1 MKENIPKNTEENLEE
16 KDLRELEKVE
26 KALQKSADGIKMR
39 PFAEVW
45 KEIEPAIEKKKS
57 RRSLFKK
64 LAAAIPL
71 SLAGVMLFGFAFRFL
86 YMEGVFD
93 RALSY
98 NYGQADYAKR
108 RVAEAQYLPDPE
120 KLAAA
125 EESAVRAASFNFF
138 SDEED
143 ETEGDGTG
151 EDGSGQDETYE
162 DETGE
167 TELSR
172 IDLEGFRRCVDSW
185 GTIEGMGAGKYQ
197 GYSIYEIR
205 DELYDVLDAVPAFG
219 RWFRFPHWSDY
230 PEGEDPYYA
239 NWAYYMEYDE
249 GADALT
255 MTRVCWVTRFGYF
268 DFENKKI
275 VEDYDEEGDESIVQF
290 EVMRTRYY
298 YDEEGRETVE
308 CFVYAVACDHVDR
321 SSDQS
326 GRTGYYQPDEKYYYP
341 VSVQYLKN
349 VRDTSLTKYVI
360 EYCERETVDM
370 MDSAEGWDFG
380 EDWDAPYNIEH
391 RDSDGTR
398 LDFLQLDYG
407 GEDNVRMLKI
417 RRRMPTEFID
427 FDAAKI
433 FYYAATADGVG
444 YIEGYY
450 DRCTDA
456 SAPTAWGAFGGGLD
470 ENGNV
475 DRWFGEMGYSVGI
488 YAQVESGADITRWE
502 EEIYGNIGGIGVLLD
517 RSVALLGERT
527 GAGESFSQVTEEFLA
542 RADENYLSGD
552 RLAYAGVLDG
562 YIADLAADIADNFSL
577 KSEWADIY
585 LASDRA
591 TEVGV
596 DGNQS
601 AAGEVIEVREGEAE
615 VTVSGGIA
623 RYTLSG
629 SVPETILLEDGE
641 KYSLRLVFYSEN
653 GDWYLPAGSAP
664 SAEFDRGRDLTIA
677 GEGAFSFAEIDMDVS
692 GTYTLGM
699 ALVKGNRVCSAFVPV
714 RVTEYEETEIPASEK
729 NGFEKSYAV
738 TCEDG
743 TLKVEFVC
751 KDVQPP
757 EVTGPEQVV
766 LPRGAS
772 VAEAFSG
779 VRIEDNGEIVYAEI
793 RRPDGS
799 AYGRWNEEAKAG
811 INVLVVRDEGGN
823 ETRFSVLVILI

>member
-1 MKENIPKNTEENLEE
+1 MNVLQTGGQRRRKEENMEENREE
-16 KDLRELEKVE
+16 KDLRESEKVE
-26 KALQKSADGIKMR
+26 KLLQKSADKIKMR
-39 PFAEVW
+39 LFSGVW
-45 KEIEPAIEKKKS
+45 KEIKPALGQKK
-57 RRSLFKK
+57 RRFSVKRLT
-64 LAAAIPL
+64 AAVAL
-71 SLAGVMLFGFAFRFL
+71 SLAGVLVCGFVFRFL

-98 NYGQADYAKR
+98 NYGQADYAKH

-120 KLAAA
+120 KLASA
-125 EESAVRAASFNFF
+125 EKSAVRAAGADF
-138 SDEED
+138 SVDLSEDDGGRVETTDE
-143 ETEGDGTG
+143 
-151 EDGSGQDETYE
+151 SGA
-162 DETGE
+162 
-167 TELSR
+167 ELSR
-172 IDLEGFRRCVDSW
+172 IDLEGFRRCVDDW

-249 GADALT
+249 ERDALT
-255 MTRVCWVTRFGYF
+255 MTRVCWATRFAYF
-268 DFENKKI
+268 DFENKRV
-275 VEDYDEEGDESIVQF
+275 VEDYDEGGDESIVQF

-298 YDEEGRETVE
+298 YDEAGRETVE
-308 CFVYAVACDHVDR
+308 CYVYAVACDHVDN
-321 SSDQS
+321 SPGSG

-349 VRDTSLTKYVI
+349 VRDTSLTKYIV
-360 EYCERETVDM
+360 EYCERESSDW
-370 MDSAEGWDFG
+370 MDSPEEWDFG
-380 EDWDAPYNIEH
+380 DWGSSSPYNIGH

-417 RRRMPTEFID
+417 RRRLPTEFID
-427 FDAAKI
+427 FDAASVL
-433 FYYAATADGVG
+433 FYAATAEGVG
-444 YIEGYY
+444 YMEGYY

-456 SAPTAWGAFGGGLD
+456 SAPTAREALGGGGFD

-475 DRWFGEMGYSVGI
+475 DEGFGGMGYSVGI
-488 YAQVESGADITRWE
+488 YENVASGVDITRWE
-502 EEIYGNIGGIGVLLD
+502 EEIYGNIGGIGILLD
-517 RSVALLGERT
+517 RSVSLLGERT
-527 GAGESFSQVTEEFLA
+527 GAGESFSQITEGFLA
-542 RADENYLSGD
+542 RVDKSYLSGD

-562 YIADLAADIADNFSL
+562 YIADLAANIADNFCL

-591 TEVGV
+591 TEVDI

-601 AAGEVIEVREGEAE
+601 AASEAIEVGNAGAE
-615 VTVSGGIA
+615 VGVSGGVA
-623 RYTLSG
+623 HYTLSG
-629 SVPETILLEDGE
+629 TVPSTILLENRE
-641 KYSLRLVFYSEN
+641 EYSLRLVFFSEN

-664 SAEFDRGRDLTIA
+664 SAVFERGRDLTVA
-677 GEGAFSFAEIDMDVS
+677 GEGEFSFADIDMDVS

-714 RVTEYEETEIPASEK
+714 RVTEYEDVTIPASEE
-729 NGFEKSYAV
+729 NGFEKSYTV

-757 EVTGPEQVV
+757 EVSWPEQVV
-766 LPRGAS
+766 VPRGTS

-779 VRIEDNGEIVYAEI
+779 VRIEDNGEIVSAEI
-793 RRPDGS
+793 YRPDGS
-799 AYGRWNEEAKAG
+799 RYGRWNEEAEAG
-811 INVLVVRDEGGN
+811 VNVLVVRDEGGN
-823 ETRFSVLVILI
+823 EPRFSLTVILV